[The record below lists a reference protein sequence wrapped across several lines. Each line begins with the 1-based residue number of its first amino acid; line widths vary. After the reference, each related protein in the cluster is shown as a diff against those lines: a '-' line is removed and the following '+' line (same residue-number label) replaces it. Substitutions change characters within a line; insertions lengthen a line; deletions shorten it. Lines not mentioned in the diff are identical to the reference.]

1 MEALLHQT
9 RKTAE
14 WKELYKVWLPASCC
28 WGLILLCGLPQRLS
42 PRASLGVGVRT
53 PPLVRRHTR
62 HLLGV
67 LVPEAVLW
75 GRDVAAILQVRAPRL
90 PQGRLTVVCS
100 PLMDRAS
107 VCPEN
112 RGRLARAPQPP
123 GRLFVCTPSSFQ
135 LQAVPACS
143 SVSLEVFLPLQP
155 LSRHHPKSFPY
166 RPSSSDSLPCHSPI
180 SVTFLLLSGGLL
192 LPFRE

>member
-1 MEALLHQT
+1 MLHQT

-14 WKELYKVWLPASCC
+14 WKEVDQVWLPASCC

-42 PRASLGVGVRT
+42 PRAPLGVGVRT

-62 HLLGV
+62 TCW
-67 LVPEAVLW
+67 AVLFLKQSCG
-75 GRDVAAILQVRAPRL
+75 GRDVAAILQVRTPRL

-100 PLMDRAS
+100 PAMDRVS

-123 GRLFVCTPSSFQ
+123 GRLFVCTPRSFQ
-135 LQAVPACS
+135 LQAVSACS
-143 SVSLEVFLPLQP
+143 SISLEVFLPLQP
-155 LSRHHPKSFPY
+155 LSRHHPKAFP
-166 RPSSSDSLPCHSPI
+166 DFKAH
-180 SVTFLLLSGGLL
+180 F
-192 LPFRE
+192 